1 MKYKNFELNSENDS
15 FLTLVDE
22 EGNEELCQI
31 IFTFESEELNRK
43 YVIFSRVSDIE
54 RYYSSEESDDD
65 KIEVGAARYI
75 EGEDGTGELVEIE
88 TDEEWELI
96 EEALAEIDS
105 QEEEHCGC
113 GCGHHHEYCCG
124 DECDC
129 DGDCDCD
136 CDCECDDEEEEEH
149 CCCCHKHE

>member
-75 EGEDGTGELVEIE
+75 KGEDGTGELVEIE

-96 EEALAEIDS
+96 EEALAELDS
-105 QEEEHCGC
+105 QEDDHCGC

-129 DGDCDCD
+129 EGD
-136 CDCECDDEEEEEH
+136 CDCECDCECEDEEEEEH